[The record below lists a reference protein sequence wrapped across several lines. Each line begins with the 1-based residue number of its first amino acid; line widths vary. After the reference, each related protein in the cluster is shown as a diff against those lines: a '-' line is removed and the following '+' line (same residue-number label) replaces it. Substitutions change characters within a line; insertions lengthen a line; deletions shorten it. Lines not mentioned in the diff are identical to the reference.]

1 MSKGH
6 QKRKMINSAR
16 IFFVGLAATILFVV
30 YGFILM
36 PHLPAKVPTHW
47 NAAGKA
53 DQFSTPS
60 EAIWLG
66 VFLILG
72 VAVLFAVIP
81 YFAPKNKPLTAF
93 ADVYEKITY
102 GIIGFMVVINVLI
115 LQSSLMKVDVAKII
129 CIFVCGLFIF
139 LGNLM
144 GKTTRNYY
152 VGIRTPWT
160 LESDVVWERTHRLAA
175 RTMVA
180 FAIAAIILI
189 LIGLNPVIG
198 IFVATAGILIPVPY
212 SYFLA
217 KKLGTV

>member
-1 MSKGH
+1 
-6 QKRKMINSAR
+6 MINSAR
-16 IFFVGLAATILFVV
+16 IFLVGLASAILFAI

-53 DQFSTPS
+53 DQFSPPTFTL
-60 EAIWLG
+60 WFG
-66 VFLILG
+66 VGMILFITI
-72 VAVLFAVIP
+72 LFAVIP
-81 YFAPKNKPLTAF
+81 YFTPKNKPLTSF
-93 ADVYEKITY
+93 GGVYEKISY
-102 GIIGFMVVINVLI
+102 GVIGYMVIVNVLI
-115 LQSSLMKVDVAKII
+115 MQSSLVKIDIAKVI
-129 CIFVCGLFIF
+129 CIFVCTLFIF

-175 RTMVA
+175 RTMVI
-180 FAIAAIILI
+180 FGIAAVILI
-189 LIGLNPVIG
+189 LVGLNPIAGV
-198 IFVATAGILIPVPY
+198 FVATAGILLPIPY

-217 KKLGTV
+217 RKLGTV